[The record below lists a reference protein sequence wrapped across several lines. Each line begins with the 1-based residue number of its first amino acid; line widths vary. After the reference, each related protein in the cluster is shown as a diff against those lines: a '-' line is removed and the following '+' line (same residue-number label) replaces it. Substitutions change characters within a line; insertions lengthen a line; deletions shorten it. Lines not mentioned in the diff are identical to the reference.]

1 MHQHGS
7 LFRRT
12 FLAFLA
18 SFVVLIIILA
28 AALTIGYRQATSV
41 WSERRS
47 GMLEQNARQIL
58 QTRQGEPLQG
68 QQADTDLPV
77 DIPFTVYDREGNIIA
92 SNRGEGRRRETP
104 MGPPLPL
111 RQNEGIVGYYSAGN
125 PVFRNDVANQAL
137 ADSMFMT
144 AIIGSIVALIAAAG
158 AAWLFTRSLTSPAA
172 RIAQGLDSIAHGQ
185 RDKLIP
191 ETGTEEIVLIAK
203 SANLLMQRLAD
214 EERLRSQWAQDV
226 THDLRT
232 PVASIRAQLEAIVD
246 GVYTAD
252 PARISA
258 TLQELERM
266 ERLINDLDELM
277 QLEEPKNTLE
287 AERFSALDFTH
298 ALRQRFEIDMQKKQI
313 VWNEEISCRTL
324 YGHEPLLY
332 RAVSNI
338 LANAVRHCIQ
348 GGKIHVGI
356 HTAATDHA
364 MTEICI
370 QNSNGGQQIP
380 QDEIPQLF
388 ERLYRGEY
396 ARNNPGSGLGLTIAR
411 RICIMHG
418 GTIRAESNENST
430 GFCVQIPGDL
440 DSGFFTESSHT

>member
-1 MHQHGS
+1 MQQPGS

-18 SFVVLIIILA
+18 SFLVMICILA

-47 GMLEQNARQIL
+47 GMIEQNARQIL
-58 QTRQGEPLQG
+58 QTRQGGTE
-68 QQADTDLPV
+68 LPI
-77 DIPFTVYDREGNIIA
+77 DIPFTVYDSEGNVIA
-92 SNRGEGRRRETP
+92 SNRGEGRRREAP
-104 MGPPLPL
+104 MGPPTPL

-125 PVFRNDVANQAL
+125 PVFRNDAANQAL

-144 AIIGSIVALIAAAG
+144 AIIGSIAALIAAAG
-158 AAWLFTRSLTSPAA
+158 AAWIFTRSLTSPAA

-185 RDKLIP
+185 RDKQIP
-191 ETGTEEIVLIAK
+191 ETGTEEIVLIAR
-203 SANLLMQRLAD
+203 SANMLMQRLAD

-232 PVASIRAQLEAIVD
+232 PVASIRSQLEAIVD

-252 PARISA
+252 PARISG
-258 TLQELERM
+258 TLKELERM

-277 QLEEPKNTLE
+277 QLEEPRKELV
-287 AERFSALDFTH
+287 AEEFPARDFAQALQ
-298 ALRQRFEIDMQKKQI
+298 QRFEIEMQKKKLQWTED
-313 VWNEEISCRTL
+313 VSCTML
-324 YGHEPLLY
+324 YGNEPLLY

-338 LANAVRHCIQ
+338 LANAVRHCQ
-348 GGKIHVGI
+348 NGGTIHI
-356 HTAATDHA
+356 RMQSAETDPV

-370 QNSNGGQQIP
+370 QNSNNGQ
-380 QDEIPQLF
+380 EIPQEDIPRLF

-396 ARNNPGSGLGLTIAR
+396 ARNSPGSGLGLTIAK
-411 RICIMHG
+411 RICALHG
-418 GTIRAESNENST
+418 GAIRVESNNEATS
-430 GFCVQIPGDL
+430 FCIQILGSSQSL
-440 DSGFFTESSHT
+440 HDSAI